1 MNENFNIVLALA
13 SALAVIV
20 SVVLAGV
27 KAVVV
32 LPKNLIP
39 VIGVV
44 VGVAIGALAYPFT
57 DLDLVYRLWAGA
69 FAGFSATGLYELQ
82 KNNPGTTKKD

>member
-1 MNENFNIVLALA
+1 MNENLNVVLALA
-13 SALAVIV
+13 SALAAIV
-20 SVVLAGV
+20 AVLLSAI
-27 KAVVV
+27 KALVV

-39 VIGVV
+39 VIGIVIG
-44 VGVAIGALAYPFT
+44 VGVGIAAYPFT
-57 DLDLVYRLWAGA
+57 DLELIYRIWAGA